1 MVKHRLY
8 ITDIYHLH
16 AEQSSGLPQG
26 QEKLKKMTKVS
37 KKCFFFLNVEFFR
50 FKLTIVFYLLK
61 PSNG

>member
-26 QEKLKKMTKVS
+26 QEKLKKMTKVR
-37 KKCFFFLNVEFFR
+37 KKWGFLKKSQEKTGN
-50 FKLTIVFYLLK
+50 LSI
-61 PSNG
+61 